1 MTDDRFSQFGVEQSD
16 HRLFYLINQ
25 FVNDAVE
32 FDLHTLT
39 LSSGSSLVFGFDI
52 KTDNDGVRG
61 RRQKDIRF
69 TDWADP
75 GVDDLQIDLLA
86 LDLIE
91 RSSDPLNR
99 PLDVTLQD
107 NLQLFLAISHAV
119 EQTFQSG
126 PLRHRQL
133 LAP

>member
-1 MTDDRFSQFGVEQSD
+1 MTDDRFSQFGVEHSD
-16 HRLFYLINQ
+16 HCLFYLINQ
-25 FVNDAVE
+25 LVNDAVE

-39 LSSGSSLVFGFDI
+39 LSSGSSLVLGFDI

-61 RRQKDIRF
+61 RRQKDIRL

-91 RSSDPLNR
+91 RSTDRLNR
-99 PLDVTLQD
+99 PLDVALQD
-107 NLQLFLAISHAV
+107 NLQLLLAISHAV
-119 EQTFQSG
+119 EQAFQSG
-126 PLRHRQL
+126 TLRHGQL